1 MANDHHPT
9 TAAEAYLAALKT
21 RGVEW
26 IFGNAGTDFAPL
38 IEAAAAGAVSDALM
52 AGLPALERGRVI
64 TLNFLKARARREEAG
79 QIRRIDLTF
88 RARVHDD

>member
-1 MANDHHPT
+1 MARCRFHPISGAT
-9 TAAEAYLAALKT
+9 GRGGWAAED
-21 RGVEW
+21 V
-26 IFGNAGTDFAPL
+26 
-38 IEAAAAGAVSDALM
+38 AGAVSDALM